1 MKCENKKTFIFC
13 SDGGGEGLFLVV
25 KNLCGKK
32 RTHQP
37 LVVVAVVVAVAVVV
51 VVVVVVVVYIS

>member
-1 MKCENKKTFIFC
+1 VERKTFLFC

-37 LVVVAVVVAVAVVV
+37 LVVVVVV
-51 VVVVVVVVYIS
+51 VVDVVVVVVVYIS